1 MISSVQREILGAL
14 IELYEKRK
22 ETIRGE
28 DIAELLHRTP
38 GTVRN
43 QMQTLKALGYVDGV
57 PGPRGGYTPAMKAY
71 EALGMEMIEKP
82 STVYVYRDG
91 EMIEGL
97 SVQKIVFSQVSHPT
111 ECKAVITILG
121 DTRKLS
127 DHDVITVGPTP
138 VNHVILKG
146 EVIGRDDSRRE
157 ILIAAHSITSIPK
170 GKVAD
175 VATRR
180 LVSFT
185 SNTQIREC
193 AKKLIEKRI
202 NAAPVIDGG
211 RLTGIIT
218 VTEIVRAVARGR
230 KDGTVGD
237 IAVKIPLTIDKNSE
251 IIDCVEKMRRY
262 DVGRLIVMSKEK
274 PVGIITRTDILMRML
289 E

>member
-14 IELYEKRK
+14 IELYEKKK

-121 DTRKLS
+121 DTRKLG

-185 SNTQIREC
+185 SNTRIREC

-251 IIDCVEKMRRY
+251 IIDCVEKMKRY